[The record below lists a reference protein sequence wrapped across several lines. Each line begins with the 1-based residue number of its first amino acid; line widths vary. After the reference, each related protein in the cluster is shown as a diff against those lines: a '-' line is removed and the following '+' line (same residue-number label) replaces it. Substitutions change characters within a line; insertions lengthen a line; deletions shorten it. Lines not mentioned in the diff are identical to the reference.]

1 MIVVA
6 MAVIK
11 FRPPIADGT
20 KGCTEGGKEKSKLAD
35 VCDMMMI
42 LSIFRDDARCRR
54 VLEGVLRVFRAPQ
67 KISFIC
73 G

>member
-1 MIVVA
+1 LHLLKLEDDEDIN
-6 MAVIK
+6 K
-11 FRPPIADGT
+11 
-20 KGCTEGGKEKSKLAD
+20 EEEEEKSKLAD

>member
-1 MIVVA
+1 LHLLKLEDDEDIN
-6 MAVIK
+6 K
-11 FRPPIADGT
+11 
-20 KGCTEGGKEKSKLAD
+20 EEEEEEKSKLAD

>member
-1 MIVVA
+1 LHLLKLEDDEDIN
-6 MAVIK
+6 K
-11 FRPPIADGT
+11 
-20 KGCTEGGKEKSKLAD
+20 EEEEEEEKSKLAD

>member
-1 MIVVA
+1 LHLLKLEDDEDIN
-6 MAVIK
+6 K
-11 FRPPIADGT
+11 
-20 KGCTEGGKEKSKLAD
+20 EEEEEKSKLAD
-35 VCDMMMI
+35 ICDMMMI